1 LGAFTAIGM
10 ALFLATH
17 LNKIDRKGR
26 VSVPAAYRKA
36 LEATQFKSLILLQS
50 PVMQALECMSPAR
63 FERYAEGLDRLG
75 KFSEDEGAMAT
86 AVFSLSQEVE
96 WDNEGR
102 ISIPPEMLAYA
113 HISEQAMFAGAG
125 QTFQIWEPAA
135 FKQRQSDA
143 VSRLRNGKLTLDLNP
158 NGGGAK

>member
-1 LGAFTAIGM
+1 M

-36 LEATQFKSLILLQS
+36 LDGDQVKSLILLQS
-50 PVMQALECMSPAR
+50 PVMQALECMTPAR
-63 FERYAEGLDRLG
+63 FERYAAGLDRMG
-75 KFSEDEGAMAT
+75 VFSENEGAMAT
-86 AVFSLSQEVE
+86 AVFSLSTEIE

-113 HISEQAMFAGAG
+113 NITEQAMFAGAG

-135 FKQRQSDA
+135 FKQRQADA
-143 VSRLRNGKLTLDLNP
+143 VARLRNSKLTLDINA
-158 NGGGAK
+158 NGGGVK